1 MSYWSGGKAK
11 TPDQFTVNMHKVCAY
26 FLKQNFGEVHFIT
39 DDTSLPYFKDINFS
53 SVAKEFNDLPKE
65 YSETWSISKLLAYKL
80 IAKKGDPFVH
90 VDYDVILWK
99 GLEDRLKKA
108 DVFAQNKEDGT
119 YHWYEIEK
127 LKANCPNLH
136 IAGKVDDDHDH
147 NLADAINVGIIGGN
161 DLEFLYNYS
170 DSALELIL
178 DPKNKDFWLNY
189 RGFSFDKSWWMK
201 ACIAEQYYLA
211 VFSKYYNKKVES
223 LFPNGWPNDQE
234 AEEKHYSHFMTSK
247 GDPNLRNKI
256 QLMVNALSL

>member
-1 MSYWSGGKAK
+1 MSYWSGGYTKV
-11 TPDQFTVNMHKVCAY
+11 PNQFTVNMHKVCAY

-53 SVAKEFNDLPKE
+53 SVAIEFNDLPKE
-65 YSETWSISKLLAYKL
+65 YGETWSINKLLAYKL
-80 IAKKGDPFVH
+80 ITKKGDPFVH

-108 DVFAQNKEDGT
+108 DVFAQCEEKDH

-127 LKANCPNLH
+127 FKANCPNLH
-136 IAGKVDDDHDH
+136 IAGKVDATDG
-147 NLADAINVGIIGGN
+147 INVGIIGGN

-189 RGFSFDKSWWMK
+189 RGFSKSWHK
-201 ACIAEQYYLA
+201 AVISEQYYLA
-211 VFSKYYNKKVES
+211 VCSKYYNKKVEL
-223 LFPNGWPNDQE
+223 LFPNGWPKDQE
-234 AEEKHYSHFMTSK
+234 AEEKHYTHLMKSK
-247 GDPNLRNKI
+247 DDANLRNKI
-256 QLMVNALSL
+256 QLMVNTLSL